1 MATENVKMETVEET
15 RDTDCKRKNES
26 ETEAG
31 DSKRI
36 KVEEEDKENGNTENG
51 TAPKTDVDESAI
63 SPELEAKI
71 IRQLEVRIVKNLLNV
86 ILCFNILI
94 LLLSTISV
102 TTTCHGT
109 II

>member
-1 MATENVKMETVEET
+1 MTTENVKMETVEET

-71 IRQLEVRIVKNLLNV
+71 IRQLEVRIVK
-86 ILCFNILI
+86 IY
-94 LLLSTISV
+94 
-102 TTTCHGT
+102 
-109 II
+109 